1 VWLLHSASSASS
13 LFAVLAVVGVAP
25 VHGLQTPPDFKVL
38 GSPEKVDKP
47 LVWVLGACRDRF
59 LEQ

>member
-1 VWLLHSASSASS
+1 LPHS
-13 LFAVLAVVGVAP
+13 L
-25 VHGLQTPPDFKVL
+25 HGLQTPPDFKVL

-47 LVWVLGACRDRF
+47 LVWGLGACRDRF